1 MDEDNF
7 NIQVRKLLKKVG
19 ISSQREIEKFLYQN
33 LENKKIALGNEI
45 NLIMTLKINLDQS
58 DHIYEIKDKILI
70 N

>member
-7 NIQVRKLLKKVG
+7 NIQVRKFLKKVG

-45 NLIMTLKINLDQS
+45 NLIMTLKINVDQS

-70 N
+70 T

>member
-7 NIQVRKLLKKVG
+7 NIQVRKFLKKVG
-19 ISSQREIEKFLYQN
+19 ISSQREIEKILYQN

-45 NLIMTLKINLDQS
+45 NLIMTLKINVDQS

>member
-7 NIQVRKLLKKVG
+7 NIQVRKFLKKVG

-45 NLIMTLKINLDQS
+45 NLIMTLKINVDKS

>member
-7 NIQVRKLLKKVG
+7 NIQVRKFLKKVG

-45 NLIMTLKINLDQS
+45 NLIMTLKINVDQS

>member
-7 NIQVRKLLKKVG
+7 NIQVRKFLKKVG

-45 NLIMTLKINLDQS
+45 NLIMTLKINVDKS
-58 DHIYEIKDKILI
+58 DHIYKILI

>member
-7 NIQVRKLLKKVG
+7 NIQVRKFLKKVG

-45 NLIMTLKINLDQS
+45 NLIMTLKINVDKS
-58 DHIYEIKDKILI
+58 DHIYEIKDKFLI